1 MREETACKVR
11 PVGLYQTCALD
22 GLDVA
27 VQHGSD
33 LHVSFSSASCLKEF
47 LSDGANSD
55 VCMFLINRLYHTV
68 TRRACESK

>member
-27 VQHGSD
+27 VQRGGD
-33 LHVSFSSASCLKEF
+33 LHVCFSSASCLKEF
-47 LSDGANSD
+47 LSDGANS
-55 VCMFLINRLYHTV
+55 VCMFLINRLHHTV
-68 TRRACESK
+68 THRAC